1 MSGSKMVNINVNG
14 DGTHKCS
21 SEPDLLLQDNL
32 ILENTLK
39 PKPGSSSLNL
49 TLGRPGVGKI
59 EPLPEISI
67 NPPKDEGK
75 IRRPPLQR
83 GISRNKSDP
92 KLLPVPFIALNHSS
106 LFIKTK

>member
-1 MSGSKMVNINVNG
+1 MSGVEMVNINVNG
-14 DGTHKCS
+14 DGTNKCS

-32 ILENTLK
+32 ILENT
-39 PKPGSSSLNL
+39 PKPGSSSF
-49 TLGRPGVGKI
+49 TLAPGRPGVGKI
-59 EPLPEISI
+59 EPLPEISV

-92 KLLPVPFIALNHSS
+92 KLLPVPLIALNHSS
-106 LFIKTK
+106 LSIKTK